1 MDEEYTMEE
10 FESMWVDDAP
20 SAQDMDDE
28 YNIIPDSILSEGPL
42 MDTTTIPSSSTP
54 STSSRKSASSASS
67 ASSRMTNLEKRR
79 MTPEQDQTE
88 ATYVENTGCGEYQG
102 LQFIDTAVLHSEAGP
117 EISIEKLL
125 EGADLAHVTVGIN
138 RYDRPH
144 NAHKLKPH
152 AFDEGL
158 DNGIFANGLRPFVT
172 DSHESPRAINAVW
185 VCPVGRTISSIHHI
199 LKNHRDGLIASN
211 GIIAVCIIDKEHV
224 GKFVNFNTG
233 SAWTTTCRPA
243 YSKQTI
249 PISRER
255 TFTFKI
261 TEIPSFLKNVK
272 VLDHIVPLKTLAEKM
287 AVRKAYY
294 ESEHGIAMRKAY
306 HESEH
311 GKAMRLASHKAWRES
326 DHGKAWRKAY
336 QESDHGKAIIKAGCI
351 KRRNAKSQIPRR
363 QRVLAQVLNSIQP
376 YQSQVLKAML
386 EL

>member
-1 MDEEYTMEE
+1 
-10 FESMWVDDAP
+10 
-20 SAQDMDDE
+20 
-28 YNIIPDSILSEGPL
+28 
-42 MDTTTIPSSSTP
+42 
-54 STSSRKSASSASS
+54 
-67 ASSRMTNLEKRR
+67 

-306 HESEH
+306 YESEHGIAMAKASKQAYEESEHGIAMRKAYHESEH